1 MIECSLILG
10 HVRENKREALA
21 LTTVTFT
28 ELIHL
33 ACSINNFLL
42 TSEEGVAL

>member
-1 MIECSLILG
+1 MIEGNLILG
-10 HVRENKREALA
+10 HARESKREELT

-42 TSEEGVAL
+42 TSEEGMAL